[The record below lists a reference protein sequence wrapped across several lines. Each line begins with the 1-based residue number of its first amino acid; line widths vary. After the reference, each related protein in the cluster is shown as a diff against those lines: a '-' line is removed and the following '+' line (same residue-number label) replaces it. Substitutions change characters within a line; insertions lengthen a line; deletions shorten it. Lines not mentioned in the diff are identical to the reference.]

1 MAIRACD
8 FYSLADRAHDL
19 VGEVMRMM
27 RAGKAIAC
35 AEEEINRV
43 GGWTRPALSWP
54 RVSESLAQ
62 LSDSWKESETP
73 DRRDASGSRVE
84 APAATGPPKL
94 PALKHGVERGS

>member
-43 GGWTRPALSWP
+43 GGWTRPSVGHALANLLLNSAIAGKSRRPQIGATRPARAWRRQP
-54 RVSESLAQ
+54 QRDRPSFQ
-62 LSDSWKESETP
+62 L
-73 DRRDASGSRVE
+73 
-84 APAATGPPKL
+84 
-94 PALKHGVERGS
+94 